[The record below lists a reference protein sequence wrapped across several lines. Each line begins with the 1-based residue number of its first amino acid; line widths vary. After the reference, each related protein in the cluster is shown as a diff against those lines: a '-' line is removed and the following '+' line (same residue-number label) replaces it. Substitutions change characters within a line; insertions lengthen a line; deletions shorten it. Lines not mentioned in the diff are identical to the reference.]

1 MTTETTTTQP
11 AAATTTEGTAASNP
25 ATETATGAETATT
38 TQQTTEGQATETA
51 AAAETGKTEGEMKP
65 AGAPEQY
72 DFKAGE
78 GQEFNPKVLESF
90 SKVAKELNLTN
101 ESAQKILDEMAPA
114 LVARNTEVLNEARTQ
129 WGNEVKA
136 DKEIGGEKVAE
147 NIAIANKT
155 FEKFGTPEL
164 RALLDATGLGDHPE
178 VLRWAYRAGKAM
190 SEDGFVASNG
200 GQHQPQSTAQRMY
213 PNMNP

>member
-11 AAATTTEGTAASNP
+11 AATTTTEGTAASNP
-25 ATETATGAETATT
+25 ATETATAAGTATT
-38 TQQTTEGQATETA
+38 TQQTTEGQTTEATT
-51 AAAETGKTEGEMKP
+51 AAETGETTGEDKP

-72 DFKAGE
+72 DFKAAE

-114 LVARNTEVLNEARTQ
+114 LIARNTEVLNEARTQ
-129 WGNEVKA
+129 WGNDVKA
-136 DKEIGGEKVAE
+136 DKELGGDKVAE
-147 NIAIANKT
+147 NIALANTT

-178 VLRWAYRAGKAM
+178 IIRWANRVGKAM
-190 SEDGFVASNG
+190 SEDGFVAGNG